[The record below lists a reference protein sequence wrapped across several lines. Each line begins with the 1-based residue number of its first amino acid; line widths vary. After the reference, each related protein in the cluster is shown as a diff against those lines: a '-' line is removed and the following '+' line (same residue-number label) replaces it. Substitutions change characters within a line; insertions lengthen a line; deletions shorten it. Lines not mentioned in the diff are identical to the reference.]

1 VTASSSFAVAK
12 RNPALDDVPTFAE
25 QGYPMI
31 DDVAMMFLWVRP
43 GVPAHVQAKVRSGH
57 ASAHRVGCS
66 TLSGRSIRRSDP
78 CVAAELLR
86 LRPCNFGLGTPAGDV
101 LGVRRLTLQVS
112 FQTIA
117 LQCSGDCTVVR
128 GAAAVSRTP
137 AQFERNTCSA
147 GCRRG

>member
-66 TLSGRSIRRSDP
+66 TLSSRSIRRGDP

-101 LGVRRLTLQVS
+101 LGRQALDVARSRVSSPSSHSNAVETAPSCAAPVPSREPSAQVRV
-112 FQTIA
+112 
-117 LQCSGDCTVVR
+117 
-128 GAAAVSRTP
+128 
-137 AQFERNTCSA
+137 
-147 GCRRG
+147 